1 MIRRRA
7 AQVAIRSARR
17 PYEVRIAAIS
27 KAQISSPSS
36 QFDRFSFQPRRSIHC
51 TLLLQK
57 TADSATKT
65 QNGSISPIKRY
76 DELVEKGLLNED
88 SHQRKVVQQLEE
100 LHNELKTYKQN
111 LQPEPETAKP
121 GGLFSRLFGNKKQ
134 KDENAGKLEIPKD
147 VPKGLYL
154 YGDVG
159 TGKSMLMDLF
169 YDTLPANIQ
178 NKRRVHFHQFMI
190 DAHKRMHAFKS
201 LTHKPSGM
209 VMSAASA
216 AVMAAAAAAGKSGS
230 TSEEI
235 DPIPH
240 IARQFAEEA
249 SVLCFDEFQVTD
261 IADAMILRRL
271 FEHMLWHGVVC
282 VATSNRHPDELYK
295 NGIQRSS
302 FIPCIDLMKEQLGII
317 NLDSGTDYRKIPRSL
332 TKVYFSPL
340 SPENK
345 AEMNKLWDAMTSDP
359 NDQPISNRSITIWG
373 RQLNIPL
380 SSKRCARFTFN
391 ELCGKPKSAA
401 DYIEICRTFPTI
413 FIDEIPKMNIH
424 QRDLARR
431 FITFI
436 DAAYESKT
444 RIFASS
450 EVELLKVFS
459 GEVEQ
464 GPTKDQ
470 MRALMDDL
478 GLTMDQLGG
487 MPMATGEEEVFAFAR
502 VLSRLSEMG
511 SKQYAELSAGFE
523 APPEY

>member
-1 MIRRRA
+1 M
-7 AQVAIRSARR
+7 AIRSARR
-17 PYEVRIAAIS
+17 PHELRIAAVS
-27 KAQISSPSS
+27 KTVSSSS
-36 QFDRFSFQPRRSIHC
+36 SHLDRISFQPRRSIHC
-51 TLLLQK
+51 SPLHHK
-57 TADSATKT
+57 PATTSTKAES
-65 QNGSISPIKRY
+65 GSITPIKRY

-88 SHQRKVVQQLEE
+88 SHQRQVVQRLED
-100 LHNELKTYKQN
+100 LHNELKTYKQK

-121 GGLFSRLFGNKKQ
+121 EGFFSKFFGHNKP
-134 KDENAGKLEIPKD
+134 KDDNGGKLEIPKE

-169 YDTLPANIQ
+169 YDTLPENIQ
-178 NKRRVHFHQFMI
+178 SKRRIHFHQFMI

-201 LTHKPSGM
+201 LHHKPSGM

-216 AVMAAAAAAGKSGS
+216 AVMAAAAASGSGKSGPV
-230 TSEEI
+230 TEEI

-240 IARQFAEEA
+240 VARQFAEEA

-282 VATSNRHPDELYK
+282 VATSNRQPDELYK

-302 FIPCIDLMKEQLGII
+302 FVPCIELMKEQLGII
-317 NLDSGTDYRKIPRSL
+317 NLDSGTDYRKLPRSL

-345 AEMNKLWDAMTSDP
+345 AEMDKLWEAMTSDP
-359 NDQPISNRSITIWG
+359 SDQPISNRTITIWG

-380 SSKRCARFTFN
+380 SSKRCARFTFA

-502 VLSRLSEMG
+502 VLSRLSEMS